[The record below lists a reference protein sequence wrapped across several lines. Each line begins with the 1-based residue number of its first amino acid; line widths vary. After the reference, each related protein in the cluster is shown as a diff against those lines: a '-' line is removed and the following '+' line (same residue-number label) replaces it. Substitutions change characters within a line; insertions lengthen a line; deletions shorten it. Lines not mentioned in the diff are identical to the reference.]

1 MKHLLVEILLNDN
14 ICPNNLFDW
23 SKFYQSRRMMQ
34 NDSQDS
40 NEEQGNVEES
50 AVELNESNQMGSEE
64 AEQMRQALYL
74 DGEQNLNMF

>member
-1 MKHLLVEILLNDN
+1 
-14 ICPNNLFDW
+14 
-23 SKFYQSRRMMQ
+23 MQ